1 LIVAFAPEHL
11 SGQRESLYKE
21 RVHLIIPP
29 DQLNSDTL
37 TALIEEFVSRDGTDY
52 GNQEI
57 SLASKVEQVRSKLTS
72 GEAVILFS
80 ESKGLC
86 NIVSKDML

>member
-1 LIVAFAPEHL
+1 M
-11 SGQRESLYKE
+11 
-21 RVHLIIPP
+21 IIPP
-29 DQLNSDTL
+29 EQLSPDTL
-37 TALIEEFVSRDGTDY
+37 TSLIEEFVSRDGTDY
-52 GNQEI
+52 GNEEV
-57 SLASKVEQVRSKLTS
+57 SLSVKVEQVRSKLKS